1 MDVVS
6 ACMSGYRCM
15 CSDHKGQE
23 RPLEPLEWELVMV
36 DVTHVGVGN

>member
-6 ACMSGYRCM
+6 ACMSGYHCM
-15 CSDHKGQE
+15 CSDHEGQE

-36 DVTHVGVGN
+36 GITHVGVGN